1 MQLQDLKKKSSTELL
16 KYAEELGIE
25 NAASMRTQD
34 MMYAIL
40 KHLAETETT
49 LLGEGVLEVMP
60 DGFGFLRSP
69 EANYL
74 AGPDDIYV
82 APQHI
87 KRWGLRT
94 GDTVSGQISAP
105 KNSEKYFALD
115 KIDLVNFEDPEK
127 LRYRVNFD
135 DLTPLYPETPIKMEH
150 ETADTKKKDYTD
162 RIIDLICP
170 QGFGQRSLIV
180 APPRTGKTIML
191 QNIAHAISANYPK
204 AHLIMLLIDERPE
217 EVTDMQRSIK
227 GKVIYSTFDEQPQ
240 HHVKVAEMVLARAQR
255 LVEHG
260 KDVIILCDEPVPDH

>member
-1 MQLQDLKKKSSTELL
+1 MQLQDLKKKSPTELL

-105 KNSEKYFALD
+105 KNNVKNVRPTAA
-115 KIDLVNFEDPEK
+115 KNNNNANFF
-127 LRYRVNFD
+127 N
-135 DLTPLYPETPIKMEH
+135 
-150 ETADTKKKDYTD
+150 
-162 RIIDLICP
+162 C
-170 QGFGQRSLIV
+170 SL
-180 APPRTGKTIML
+180 
-191 QNIAHAISANYPK
+191 
-204 AHLIMLLIDERPE
+204 
-217 EVTDMQRSIK
+217 SIPC
-227 GKVIYSTFDEQPQ
+227 FDED
-240 HHVKVAEMVLARAQR
+240 AIAIIRLATACFPW
-255 LVEHG
+255 V
-260 KDVIILCDEPVPDH
+260 VINLETSDIFIIPANINDIVSFCAG